1 MSEYDGKAEIQK
13 LEEHLSTHPDSE
25 RFVELASLFLASDRP
40 RDALRVCEK
49 GMGFH
54 PTLPAGH
61 LNYGKALVRLNQIEE
76 GIKAFERACAL
87 ASTDPGVWTEIAA
100 FLEEHEH
107 PEMARPYI
115 DRALALAPND
125 PRVLNLLSARVGLD
139 SGEAPASL
147 EPEVTAKVKAPQDP
161 APVAGGFG
169 EWEEKATGEAEGQ
182 FQGGGSMGEDEP
194 EPPTLYVSNPLLP
207 ESGQDAGPLA
217 FPSHTPFPTAA
228 PTIADPVPQGTDGVV
243 SPIRSGPRATEPPT
257 IYSPDSASAP
267 WMTQEPEPS
276 PSPRE
281 EPPTQ
286 YQGGHPTVAAQAN
299 VSPPTMLAASAP
311 AVTMEARPPVAASG
325 SFSYFKVFLVLI
337 PFLVVGLGLG
347 VWVALRHIRADKI
360 ADLYE
365 QARSSMALDTLAG
378 YNDAREALD
387 KLFDLDSEHLPARAL
402 KALLLARLGDEYGP
416 NLALSEEAR
425 RLVDSL
431 APVPEIQAT
440 VLWARLHL
448 NDTDTKLREQAAALL
463 AAAPEDPHILSLA
476 AEIDLRFASAESARK
491 HLQDSLQRDGAQVR
505 VLYQLGQLE
514 RMANKLDQAEE
525 ALMRALTVNGLHVRT
540 LLALADVRLARGK
553 DLEQARADM
562 AKILELP
569 QVTDRQKAEAHLRLA
584 HLSFLS
590 LERPRAVLEVRAG
603 HELLPDDRDYQ
614 LRLMR
619 LCLEFFELDE
629 VAVRTEK
636 LLAAEPD
643 NVELR
648 LAAIENLLHRGKAQE
663 ALRQFEPLAGK
674 KVPAARFY
682 LARGE
687 AQRQLGKLDAALQD
701 FERLSKEDSQY
712 YVRGR
717 AATVVALIQKDDLDA
732 ARRAALA
739 MEREFPNE
747 GLSQWALGMVALARK
762 NERAAATAFA
772 EALRRNSRCHE
783 AAIGLADLAQAHQ
796 KLDEAADL
804 LSRALA
810 IHPYDGRGRLL
821 LGQVELRRGNPAV
834 AEQAFARLLLDQPGH
849 AQALVGLAEAL
860 LLQGQLDKA
869 ERSIRMARR
878 SGADDAKALSVEG
891 RILLAMGRFFPAA
904 RVLKEA
910 DAKEGRNPS
919 ILTDLGLAL
928 LGARNLSQAE
938 KALRQS
944 LAIQRQLKAQEG
956 LAEVLALRG
965 QHSAAAAAWEKAAL
979 LAQREKRPAPE
990 CVRLYLAGGRAWVR
1004 QGTNSSNLAQA
1015 RRLFSAAA
1023 KLAPEDPVP
1032 VFELAAA
1039 YDRDDKL
1046 DRARP
1051 YYEKAL
1057 ALAPEHP
1064 EALFRLG
1071 LLEFEQ
1077 HRDARAK
1084 ELLEKFLAGGAKGA
1098 NAKRAREVLR
1108 RIK

>member
-1 MSEYDGKAEIQK
+1 MSENDARAQIQK
-13 LEEHLSTHPDSE
+13 LEEHLGTHPDSE
-25 RFVELASLFLASDRP
+25 RFAELASLFLISGRP

-54 PTLPAGH
+54 PTLAAGH
-61 LNYGKALVRLNQIEE
+61 LNYGKALIELSQLEE

-87 ASTDPGVWTEIAA
+87 SSTDPGVWTEVAA
-100 FLEEHEH
+100 FLQEHGH
-107 PEMARPYI
+107 LEMARPYI
-115 DRALALAPND
+115 DRVLALAPND

-139 SGEAPASL
+139 SDEASGL
-147 EPEVTAKVKAPQDP
+147 EPEVTAKIQIPQDP
-161 APVAGGFG
+161 APVPGGFG
-169 EWEEKATGEAEGQ
+169 NWEEPAKEEAGQ
-182 FQGGGSMGEDEP
+182 PLPVEDSLGSDEP
-194 EPPTLYVSNPLLP
+194 GPPTLYVSNPLLSENPRDSQPVDFQP
-207 ESGQDAGPLA
+207 E
-217 FPSHTPFPTAA
+217 TPFPAAA
-228 PTIADPVPQGTDGVV
+228 PTLADPVPQGVV
-243 SPIRSGPRATEPPT
+243 VPAAPIRPGPRAAEPPT
-257 IYSPDSASAP
+257 IYSPDSAPAP
-267 WMTQEPEPS
+267 WLSQEPEPQ
-276 PSPRE
+276 PPARE

-311 AVTMEARPPVAASG
+311 VVTMEARPPVAASG

-360 ADLYE
+360 ADLFE

-378 YNDAREALD
+378 YNDARAALD
-387 KLFDLDSEHLPARAL
+387 KLSDLDSENVPARAL

-431 APVPEIQAT
+431 SPSPEIQPAL
-440 VLWARLHL
+440 LWARLHL
-448 NDTDTKLREQAAALL
+448 NGADDKLRENATALL
-463 AAAPEDPHILSLA
+463 AAAPEDPQLLALS
-476 AEIDLRFASAESARK
+476 AEIDLRLAGTESARK
-491 HLQDSLQRDGAQVR
+491 HLQDSLQRDGGQVR

-514 RMANKLDQAEE
+514 RMTNKLEQAEE
-525 ALMRALTVNGLHVRT
+525 ALMRALTVNGLHVKT
-540 LLALADVRLARGK
+540 LLALADVRLERGK

-629 VAVRTEK
+629 VAARTEK
-636 LLAAEPD
+636 LLASDPD

-648 LAAIENLLHRGKAQE
+648 LSAIENLLGRGKAQE
-663 ALRQFEPLAGK
+663 ALRGFEPLAGK

-712 YVRGR
+712 FIRGR
-717 AATVVALIQKDDLDA
+717 ALTVAALIQKNDLDA
-732 ARRAALA
+732 ARRTALLL
-739 MEREFPNE
+739 EREFPGE
-747 GLSQWALGMVALARK
+747 GLSQWALGMVALSRK
-762 NERAAATAFA
+762 NERVAATAFA
-772 EALRRNSRCHE
+772 EALRRNGRCHE
-783 AAIGLADLAQAHQ
+783 AAIGLADLAYAHQ
-796 KLDEAADL
+796 KFDEAAEL
-804 LSRALA
+804 LTRALA
-810 IHPYDGRGRLL
+810 IHPYDVRGRLL
-821 LGQVELRRGNPAV
+821 LGQVELRRGNPVV
-834 AEQAFARLLLDQPGH
+834 AEQAFARLILDQPGH

-878 SGADDAKALSVEG
+878 SGADDARALSVEG
-891 RILLAMGRFFPAA
+891 RILLATGRFFPAA

-910 DAKEGRNPS
+910 DAKDGRNPE
-919 ILTDLGLAL
+919 ILTNLGLAL
-928 LGARNLSQAE
+928 LGARNLNQAE
-938 KALRQS
+938 KVLRQS

-965 QHSAAAAAWEKAAL
+965 QHAAAAAAWEKAAL
-979 LAQREKRPAPE
+979 IAQREKRAVPE
-990 CVRLYLAGGRAWVR
+990 CVRLYLAGGRAWIR
-1004 QGTNSSNLAQA
+1004 QGANSANLAQA
-1015 RRLFSAAA
+1015 RRLFSAAM
-1023 KLAPEDPVP
+1023 KLAPDDPVP

-1046 DRARP
+1046 ERARP
-1051 YYEKAL
+1051 NYEKVL
-1057 ALAPEHP
+1057 ALVPEHP

-1077 HRDARAK
+1077 RRDARAK
-1084 ELLEKFLAGGAKGA
+1084 ELLEKFLATGAKGA

-1108 RIK
+1108 KIK

>member
-1 MSEYDGKAEIQK
+1 MSEYDGKSEIQK
-13 LEEHLSTHPDSE
+13 LEEHLSTHPESE
-25 RFVELASLFLASDRP
+25 RFAELASLFLASDRP

-54 PTLPAGH
+54 PTLAAGH
-61 LNYGKALVRLNQIEE
+61 LNYGKALIQLKQIEE

-87 ASTDPGVWTEIAA
+87 SSTDPGVWTEIAA
-100 FLEEHEH
+100 FLQEHEH

-115 DRALALAPND
+115 DRALAIAPND
-125 PRVLNLLSARVGLD
+125 PRVLNLLSARMGLD
-139 SGEAPASL
+139 SGDSSAGL
-147 EPEVTAKVKAPQDP
+147 EPEVTAKIQMPQDP
-161 APVAGGFG
+161 APVSGGFG
-169 EWEEKATGEAEGQ
+169 DWEDPATGDEGQ
-182 FQGGGSMGEDEP
+182 QLQAEDSLGSDEP
-194 EPPTLYVSNPLLP
+194 EPPTLYVSNPLLS
-207 ESGQDAGPLA
+207 EGNRDSGTLD
-217 FPSHTPFPTAA
+217 FPAETPFPTAA
-228 PTIADPVPQGTDGVV
+228 PTIADPVPQGMDGAAA
-243 SPIRSGPRATEPPT
+243 PIRSGPRATEPPT
-257 IYSPDSASAP
+257 IYSPDSAPAP
-267 WMTQEPEPS
+267 WLTQEPEPQP
-276 PSPRE
+276 PSRE

-286 YQGGHPTVAAQAN
+286 YQGGHPTVAASAN

-311 AVTMEARPPVAASG
+311 VVTMEARPPVAASG

-360 ADLYE
+360 ADLFE

-378 YNDAREALD
+378 YNDARAALD
-387 KLFDLDSEHLPARAL
+387 KLFDLDSEHMAARAL

-425 RLVDSL
+425 RLVDSV
-431 APVPEIQAT
+431 APVPEVQAT

-448 NDTDTKLREQAAALL
+448 GDAAAKLREQAAALL
-463 AAAPEDPHILSLA
+463 TAAPEDPQLLSLA
-476 AEIDLRFASAESARK
+476 AEIDLRLTSTESARK
-491 HLQDSLQRDGAQVR
+491 YLQDSLQRDGGQVR

-514 RMANKLDQAEE
+514 RMANKQEQAEE
-525 ALMRALTVNGLHVRT
+525 ALMRALTVNGLHVRA

-584 HLSFLS
+584 QLSFLS

-603 HELLPDDRDYQ
+603 HELMPDDRDYQ

-629 VAVRTEK
+629 VAARTEK
-636 LLAAEPD
+636 LLAADPD

-648 LAAIENLLHRGKAQE
+648 LAAIENLLGRGKAQE
-663 ALRQFEPLAGK
+663 ALRGFEPLAGK

-687 AQRQLGKLDAALQD
+687 AQRQAGKLDAALQD

-712 YVRGR
+712 FVRAR
-717 AATVVALIQKDDLDA
+717 AMTVATLIQKNDLEA
-732 ARRAALA
+732 ARRTALA
-739 MEREFPNE
+739 LEREVPNE

-772 EALRRNSRCHE
+772 EALRRNNRCHE
-783 AAIGLADLAQAHQ
+783 AAIGLAELAFAHQ
-796 KLDEAADL
+796 KLDEAAEL

-810 IHPYDGRGRLL
+810 IQPYDVRGRLL

-891 RILLAMGRFFPAA
+891 RVLLAMGRFFPAA

-910 DAKEGRNPS
+910 DTKDGRNPE

-928 LGARNLSQAE
+928 LGARNLNQAE

-944 LAIQRQLKAQEG
+944 LAIRRQLKAQEG

-965 QHSAAAAAWEKAAL
+965 QHAAAAAAWEKAAQI
-979 LAQREKRPAPE
+979 AQREKRPVSE

-1004 QGTNSSNLAQA
+1004 QGANSGNLAQA
-1015 RRLFSAAA
+1015 RRLFSAAM

-1046 DRARP
+1046 DRAKAN
-1051 YYEKAL
+1051 YEKVL
-1057 ALAPEHP
+1057 TLAPEHP

-1084 ELLEKFLAGGAKGA
+1084 ELLEKFLATGAKGA
-1098 NAKRAREVLR
+1098 NVKRAREVLR